1 MLAAIAA
8 VCASPSFAHAPVR
21 DPAEKSC
28 SADAVQ
34 LIILGTY
41 HMDNPGLDAVNIEAD
56 DVLAPRR
63 QSEIAALNESLLKF
77 QPTKIAVEG
86 DRSKALWQDRY
97 KQWIGGTY
105 SLGRNEIEQI
115 GMKVARAAGHEN
127 IHPIDFPMMMSGLR
141 YDEVQLKQ
149 SQSNPV
155 GPRTMS
161 EEELR
166 LRRMTVTQNLR
177 RMNDPLAIAEGHRAY
192 MDLLEPDP
200 EDAALYAKSDLLTN
214 WYKRNIRMM
223 TNVARISDAGDR
235 VLLIVGSG
243 HLAILR
249 DFAIG
254 SPAFCLADTL
264 FYLGGSEAQ
273 ASAFHPKRTF
283 APEL

>member
-1 MLAAIAA
+1 MRSIILATIAA
-8 VCASPSFAHAPVR
+8 VCATPTFAQAPVR
-21 DPAEKSC
+21 DSAEKTC

-34 LIILGTY
+34 LLILGSY

-63 QSEIAALNESLLKF
+63 QSELAALNASLLNF
-77 QPTKIAVEG
+77 RPTKVAVEG
-86 DRSKALWQDRY
+86 DRSRTIWQDRY
-97 KQWIGGTY
+97 KQWIAGTY

-115 GMKVARAAGHEN
+115 GMRVARAAGHET

-141 YDEVQLKQ
+141 YDEVQLKRP
-149 SQSNPV
+149 QSNPSATA
-155 GPRTMS
+155 GMRTLS
-161 EEELR
+161 EDELR
-166 LRRMTVTQNLR
+166 LRRLSVAENLR
-177 RMNDPLAIAEGHRAY
+177 RMNEPVAIAEGHRAY

-249 DFAIG
+249 DFAVE
-254 SPAFCLADTL
+254 SLAFCLADTL
-264 FYLGGSEAQ
+264 YYLRGSDR
-273 ASAFHPKRTF
+273 S
-283 APEL
+283 